1 MRGYIVRMMQLGKD
15 YQPPRE
21 VEIVTP
27 KEDLVDLIFSIGRLP
42 DRSGYWDVFYVEG
55 EIDWVT
61 KSDDIELD
69 ENYVAMNGVPVKIQ
83 YVLTHG
89 SLIFTSEGYTLYQRF
104 GSAPKDIPF

>member
-1 MRGYIVRMMQLGKD
+1 MRGYIIRMMQLGKD

-55 EIDWVT
+55 EPQPET
-61 KSDDIELD
+61 SMTLD
-69 ENYVAMNGVPVKIQ
+69 ENYAAMNGVAARIQ

-104 GSAPKDIPF
+104 GSTPKDIPF

>member
-55 EIDWVT
+55 NPAGIGMPV
-61 KSDDIELD
+61 ELD
-69 ENYVAMNGVPVKIQ
+69 VDYVAMNGVAIKIQ

-104 GSAPKDIPF
+104 GSTPKDIPF